1 MSNGRYTWPPLGLDY
16 PWVLVSGLGP
26 RANFW
31 WTLRDECT
39 SNKERK
45 ELLTIERMCILET

>member
-45 ELLTIERMCILET
+45 ELLIIERMCILET